1 MKKTDNKSTDHAN
14 AADIKNNKNHVKTMI
29 DVLFAGVF
37 LAMIIV
43 PAILINTETH
53 LESQLENRAMTVWPG
68 LGFNK
73 EINAWYGHYVEDR
86 VAFRQES
93 IAFYNNAVFTLF
105 HEFSEDLH
113 MFGKS
118 DYVFPAD
125 AEYIKAYQHLNTDEN
140 LLNQLTTYLDRTNQY
155 LQQKSIPFTFMACL
169 DKKTVYPEFFPNYI
183 HVKTDNA
190 SIMERLSDKL
200 IENKVPY
207 SIPVDQFREMAK
219 SNQIYNQKSDCAH
232 WNDLG
237 ALAGI
242 QLAEEELRE
251 QGLSVKPLLVSDFN
265 LSYPTVEKLEF
276 AGITINEKVPE
287 YANVVSLE
295 SVENLTLIDQELPR
309 IAGTSAQCFHNENA
323 TSDESI
329 LIFHDSFLQTRMKFF
344 LYRYKNVYMV
354 SRQNY
359 EAIQFYVNL
368 FEPDAVLFENA
379 ERAFVD
385 DLFAY
390 TQLGYIE
397 YEIPYEKQGQ
407 TIVTNQ
413 SLPSVL
419 TEVKGGIVENGVL
432 QPDSLKGICEIKGQV
447 HFDNEFSDQQGKPL
461 EQESLD
467 FYAKYQGVYYEAGY
481 YPYLSGLEQVEGQFY
496 AAFLTDQMQNGTIE
510 FVAVH
515 RETKEEYKILSLEVQ
530 CE

>member
-1 MKKTDNKSTDHAN
+1 
-14 AADIKNNKNHVKTMI
+14 
-29 DVLFAGVF
+29 
-37 LAMIIV
+37 
-43 PAILINTETH
+43 
-53 LESQLENRAMTVWPG
+53 
-68 LGFNK
+68 
-73 EINAWYGHYVEDR
+73 
-86 VAFRQES
+86 
-93 IAFYNNAVFTLF
+93 
-105 HEFSEDLH
+105 
-113 MFGKS
+113 
-118 DYVFPAD
+118 
-125 AEYIKAYQHLNTDEN
+125 
-140 LLNQLTTYLDRTNQY
+140 
-155 LQQKSIPFTFMACL
+155 
-169 DKKTVYPEFFPNYI
+169 
-183 HVKTDNA
+183 
-190 SIMERLSDKL
+190 
-200 IENKVPY
+200 
-207 SIPVDQFREMAK
+207 
-219 SNQIYNQKSDCAH
+219 
-232 WNDLG
+232 LG

-419 TEVKGGIVENGVL
+419 TEVKGGIEENGVL

-447 HFDNEFSDQQGKPL
+447 HLDNQFSDQQGKPL